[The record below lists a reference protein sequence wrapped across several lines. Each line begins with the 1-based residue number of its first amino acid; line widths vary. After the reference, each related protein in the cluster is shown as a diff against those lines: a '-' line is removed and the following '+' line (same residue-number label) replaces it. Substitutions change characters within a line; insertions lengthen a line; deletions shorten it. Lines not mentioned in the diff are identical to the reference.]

1 MARKPT
7 SPEIINQVKRLIAQ
21 GMNYSQIGVVI
32 GKSQPA
38 VKWMCYRNNIYKR
51 KVVNQVENEFC
62 YLSDKQLDANVK
74 ALVAEYG
81 IKNSLVCRKASEL
94 EIRQLNIKTSKYTQ
108 AYNQPPSCQ
117 S

>member
-62 YLSDKQLDANVK
+62 YLSDKELDANVK
-74 ALVAEYG
+74 SLVASYG
-81 IKNSLVCRKASEL
+81 IKNSLVCRKATPE
-94 EIRQLNIKTSKYTQ
+94 EMQMF
-108 AYNQPPSCQ
+108 SCVK
-117 S
+117 STKRTIGV